1 MIGVFSYLLYYK
13 VESKGKDG
21 EFMKTNHLN
30 VVIAGGGS
38 TYTPGIVQAMISS
51 RERFPFS
58 SLTLYDIDEARNDD
72 MFEIIRYMLKKEALS
87 NEVDLYQTTD
97 AQEAFTGADFIFSQ
111 LRVGGMKMREL
122 DEKIPMK
129 YGLVGQETCG
139 LGGFSYGLRSIKG
152 LLEIVS
158 YVDHY
163 ASDAWLLNYTNPET
177 LVSEAVRRAFP
188 DVKMLNA
195 CDMTISIEETIATNY
210 GYDRKNW
217 IPMYYGLNHF
227 GWYTSIY
234 DKSVDRDVLP
244 EILERLENERLH
256 VADFNAGDDTWQE
269 AWDMMR
275 LMTKN
280 FPGYLPN
287 NYLEYYL
294 YPNRTVEHTDP
305 NYTRANIV
313 MDGREKQTKEMARKV
328 REQEKGEILAFNFGE
343 HGNYI
348 MDMAASILNDN
359 HDRFMLIVP
368 NKGAIPNLRDDAMV
382 EVPAYV
388 GRTGAEPI
396 SLRFAINDFHK
407 GLMEAQNAA
416 EKLLVDAYF
425 EHSYQKAL
433 QAFTLNQTVYSADPA
448 KQILDDFIKANGD
461 YWPELN

>member
-1 MIGVFSYLLYYK
+1 
-13 VESKGKDG
+13 
-21 EFMKTNHLN
+21 MKTNHLN

-195 CDMTISIEETIATNY
+195 CDMTISIEETI
-210 GYDRKNW
+210 
-217 IPMYYGLNHF
+217 
-227 GWYTSIY
+227 
-234 DKSVDRDVLP
+234 
-244 EILERLENERLH
+244 
-256 VADFNAGDDTWQE
+256 
-269 AWDMMR
+269 
-275 LMTKN
+275 
-280 FPGYLPN
+280 
-287 NYLEYYL
+287 
-294 YPNRTVEHTDP
+294 
-305 NYTRANIV
+305 
-313 MDGREKQTKEMARKV
+313 
-328 REQEKGEILAFNFGE
+328 
-343 HGNYI
+343 
-348 MDMAASILNDN
+348 
-359 HDRFMLIVP
+359 
-368 NKGAIPNLRDDAMV
+368 
-382 EVPAYV
+382 
-388 GRTGAEPI
+388 
-396 SLRFAINDFHK
+396 
-407 GLMEAQNAA
+407 
-416 EKLLVDAYF
+416 
-425 EHSYQKAL
+425 
-433 QAFTLNQTVYSADPA
+433 
-448 KQILDDFIKANGD
+448 
-461 YWPELN
+461 